1 MNDRTRYCSRC
12 LTTFTEDAARCPSLS
27 CDNAR
32 PADGWGELLA
42 PGQLLDRTYR
52 IEERLAIGGAGVTYL
67 AREVDPQGE
76 PTGPKLAIKV
86 LYAQRD
92 TGAYLRRLATEAQ
105 ILQGLRHGNIVECRG
120 FVQRAGHS
128 PYLVTRFEE
137 GGTLLDHL
145 GRVGTLPTGIV
156 AQVGRQLCWGL
167 SVAHAQ
173 GVIHRDLKPENVL
186 LTKRAPREEVP
197 ELRIADFG
205 IAKVTGAVGAMTRV
219 GAFVGT
225 PSYAAPEQF
234 DGLPPEP
241 ATDVYALGA
250 VLLYCLTGRNLLP
263 PTTDLD
269 LHEQREHLV
278 RSLPPTLPDVREQR
292 SSWEALLSG
301 MMALEPRARV
311 SLVEAERQ
319 LGALAEG
326 RSLVNVDISVAAEA
340 GTDSRPFT
348 RAGVTTRSEPTVLP
362 DSTGA
367 FARGSNPAATQEPP
381 PLPAAPAGGQASN
394 TPATNPTTTHEA
406 PRAYVETGTNWKVPL
421 VLLGLSAMVCT
432 GAAGAWLWASRTP
445 EVVTLTGKE
454 TDPTMVADWKAVAG
468 ELGRRGP
475 AAARACNAPANPQV
489 EIRVG
494 GDGALKGL
502 RVLQS
507 SDEALAGCLSRALSV
522 QAFPRVGGSEVKVA
536 VTLP

>member
-12 LTTFTEDAARCPSLS
+12 LTTFTQDAARCPSLS
-27 CDNAR
+27 CDNGR

-137 GGTLLDHL
+137 GGSLLDHL
-145 GRVGTLPTGIV
+145 GRVGTLPAGIV

-205 IAKVTGAVGAMTRV
+205 IAKVSGAVGAMTRV

-292 SSWEALLSG
+292 ASWEALFRG

-326 RSLVNVDISVAAEA
+326 RSLVNVAISVAAES

-348 RAGVTTRSEPTVLP
+348 RAGVATRSEPTVLP

-367 FARGSNPAATQEPP
+367 FPR
-381 PLPAAPAGGQASN
+381 AAPAAAEPSPAQAPSD
-394 TPATNPTTTHEA
+394 TPAPSPSAPPEA

-421 VLLGLSAMVCT
+421 VLLGMSALVCT
-432 GAAGAWLWASRTP
+432 GVAGAWLWASRTP
-445 EVVTLTGKE
+445 EVVTLTSKE
-454 TDPTMVADWKAVAG
+454 TDPTRVADWNAVAG

-522 QAFPRVGGSEVKVA
+522 QAFPRAGGGEVKVA